1 MVAIPKADKAL
12 FQKLASKYGF
22 SLTTSAT
29 ESTVMPEPTVS
40 VIEQLVAKGQL
51 VALSGYRTSDKEGFS
66 KLREFAT
73 ANKLK
78 INTQSVIVSIT
89 PE

>member
-1 MVAIPKADKAL
+1 MVAISKADKAL

-40 VIEQLVAKGQL
+40 VIEQLVAKGTL
-51 VALSGYRTSDKEGFS
+51 LALSGYRTADKEGLS

>member
-1 MVAIPKADKAL
+1 MVAISKADKAL
-12 FQKLASKYGF
+12 FKKLASKYGF

-66 KLREFAT
+66 KLREFAA

>member
-1 MVAIPKADKAL
+1 MVAISKADKAL

-22 SLTTSAT
+22 SLTTASEA
-29 ESTVMPEPTVS
+29 SVMPEPTVS